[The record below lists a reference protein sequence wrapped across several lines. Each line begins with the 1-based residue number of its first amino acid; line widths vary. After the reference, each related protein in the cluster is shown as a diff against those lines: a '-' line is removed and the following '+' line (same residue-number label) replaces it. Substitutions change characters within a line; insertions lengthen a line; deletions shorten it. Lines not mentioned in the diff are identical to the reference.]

1 MPHTWMRR
9 RLGKT
14 NLTGGVRM
22 RTAFLVALVVLTAAA
37 AGADAATPASQGR
50 IAFARTYAYD
60 DPYGTLML
68 VNPNGTGLVTVANA
82 ATNPDWSPDG
92 RRLVYQSVRN
102 GDSDLWT
109 VNADGSGSK
118 EITYSVGQDGDPAW
132 SPDGSKIAFESNRA
146 DANGDVFVVATNGTG
161 TTRLTTTTGFDG
173 DPAWSPDGRL
183 AFTST
188 RSG

>member
-1 MPHTWMRR
+1 
-9 RLGKT
+9 
-14 NLTGGVRM
+14 M
-22 RTAFLVALVVLTAAA
+22 RTAFLVALVVLAAAA

-68 VNPNGTGLVTVANA
+68 VNPNGTGLVTVASA

-132 SPDGSKIAFESNRA
+132 SPDG
-146 DANGDVFVVATNGTG
+146 
-161 TTRLTTTTGFDG
+161 
-173 DPAWSPDGRL
+173 
-183 AFTST
+183 
-188 RSG
+188 